1 MIKLSGYAC
10 GLATTLSVFFFSIVL
25 SNACPEARN
34 GTGSSGPL
42 LIVDGNQLL
51 EGNYTFTLQVIRQSD
66 QAVSSSTWTVDVT
79 RIASISIS
87 ISPSWY
93 EGQPVSTQ
101 ANTDY
106 SPSSTAFLRTG
117 QGCGDKEALWS
128 WALVEADSPFNILT
142 YLDSPSN
149 ASETSYS
156 ATDLLYDYLLPSQR
170 YALALMEQTDQTP
183 SSLEQAEMLGLSFSR
198 TVPFLAD
205 APPAGGGLACVPM
218 QGVAATTEFFITS
231 SGWYDED
238 SWPYGHFSKILLF
251 KKTRP

>member
-1 MIKLSGYAC
+1 M
-10 GLATTLSVFFFSIVL
+10 
-25 SNACPEARN
+25 
-34 GTGSSGPL
+34 
-42 LIVDGNQLL
+42 
-51 EGNYTFTLQVIRQSD
+51 IRQSD

-79 RIASISIS
+79 KTASISIS

-101 ANTDY
+101 VNNDY

-183 SSLEQAEMLGLSFSR
+183 SSLEQADMLGLSFSR

-205 APPAGGGLACVPM
+205 APPAGGGLTCVPM

-238 SWPYGHFSKILLF
+238 SWPYATVSQNISLKFYCFKNSTFKRSVHVRLAFVPRCDIGHLQARSGSPILYTEAARKLQTF
-251 KKTRP
+251 T